1 MNVKLYDVLIYQVNT
16 REVDAVAGSY
26 LRLDKGSYN
35 AKRRADTVSLKL
47 NGHYGVVIVEAGKFK
62 VGDVL
67 PEDAEKLLS
76 KRARG
81 R

>member
-1 MNVKLYDVLIYQVNT
+1 MNEKLYDVLIYQVNT
-16 REVDAVAGSY
+16 REVDAIAGSY
-26 LRLDKGSYN
+26 LRLDKGHCN

-67 PEDAEKLLS
+67 PEDAANILTK
-76 KRARG
+76 G
-81 R
+81 